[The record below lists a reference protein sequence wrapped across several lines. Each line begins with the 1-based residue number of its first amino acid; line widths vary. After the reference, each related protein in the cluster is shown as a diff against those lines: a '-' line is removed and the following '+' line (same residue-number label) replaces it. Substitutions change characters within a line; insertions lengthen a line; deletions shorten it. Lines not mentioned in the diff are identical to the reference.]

1 MAQLKDLIV
10 TGPSRF
16 VGTVNINDLVAN
28 GTLNGF
34 TLGKSVPADAKFTD
48 TVYTLPA
55 ATSSTLGG
63 VKVGTNISVSSGTI
77 SVANASTSAKGVVQ
91 LSSATNSTS
100 TSLAATASAVK
111 SAYDLA
117 ASKTANT
124 GTITAVQAN
133 GTNVATSGTANIPAA
148 STSAYG
154 VTKLSSSTSS
164 TSTSLAATASA
175 VKAAYDLANGKQSPA
190 TTLAGYGITD
200 AYTKSQADDE
210 FFSWDR
216 GAFNVNTLYDARID
230 MVAQGSNCP
239 TGSQYGVCMTLPY
252 RQFEGNTKPDFG
264 AQIFIPNGD
273 DNTHPN
279 SMLFRTS
286 LGNSWNSWN
295 EVAVKYP
302 TSTITASSTSITLKP
317 ETYYTIT
324 PSSASTRTFSFAS
337 APSGVIHEY
346 IVEINCSSYAPS
358 IAFPSGIKW
367 VNGTAPALKKGK
379 KYVISFVNNL
389 GVFGE
394 F

>member
-16 VGTVNINDLVAN
+16 VGTTNINNLVAT

-55 ATSSTLGG
+55 ATSSALGG

-117 ASKTANT
+117 NR
-124 GTITAVQAN
+124 
-133 GTNVATSGTANIPAA
+133 
-148 STSAYG
+148 
-154 VTKLSSSTSS
+154 
-164 TSTSLAATASA
+164 
-175 VKAAYDLANGKQSPA
+175 KQSPA
-190 TTLAGYGITD
+190 TTLAGYGITN
-200 AYTKSQADDE
+200 AYTKDEADDE

-216 GAFNVNTLYDARID
+216 GAFNVNALYDARID

-264 AQIFIPNGD
+264 AQIFVPNGD

-286 LGNSWNSWN
+286 LSNAWNSWN

-302 TSTITASSTSITLKP
+302 KSTITASSTSISLKP

-337 APSGVIHEY
+337 APSGVAHEY

-367 VNGTAPALKKGK
+367 VNGTAPALTKGK
-379 KYVISFVNNL
+379 KYVISFVNSL